1 MALTAA
7 QLAVELG
14 SSDPPNTAQLRTATR
29 LLSVSKSLVNGFASA
44 APTAVREEAC
54 IRVAGYL
61 DASMGGGAAALRSL
75 KVGSDLSFEFR
86 SPGSALRLSG
96 SAAMLSPWRQRTARR
111 CEAT

>member
-14 SSDPPNTAQLRTATR
+14 SSDPPNTAQLKTATR
-29 LLSVSKSLVNGFASA
+29 LLSVSKALVLNYAPN
-44 APTAVREEAC
+44 APTAVRDESC

-61 DASMGGGAAALRSL
+61 DAASGGAALRSL
-75 KVGSDLSFEFR
+75 KAGDVNFEFR

-96 SAAMLSPWRQRTARR
+96 AAALLSPWRRRAVGR